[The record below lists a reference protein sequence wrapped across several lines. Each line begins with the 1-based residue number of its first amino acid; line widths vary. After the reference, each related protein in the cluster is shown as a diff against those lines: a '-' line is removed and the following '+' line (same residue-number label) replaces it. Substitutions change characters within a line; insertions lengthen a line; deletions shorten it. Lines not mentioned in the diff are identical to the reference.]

1 MKPEVYKKLAAT
13 GRYYNTGKVLIGV
26 QHVPRQKRM
35 MSKDEE
41 RIQSALLGQ
50 RVPILDY
57 SVTVYVLYVVGLI
70 MLIWAIGKAVA

>member
-26 QHVPRQKRM
+26 QYVPRQKRM

-41 RIQSALLGQ
+41 RIQAAMLGL
-50 RVPILDY
+50 RVPILHYDT
-57 SVTVYVLYVVGLI
+57 TVYALYVIGLV
-70 MLIWAIGKAVA
+70 MLALAVAKAVA

>member
-41 RIQSALLGQ
+41 RLQTALLGQ
-50 RVPILDY
+50 RLPLLRYDITLY
-57 SVTVYVLYVVGLI
+57 ALYVIGLV
-70 MLIWAIGKAVA
+70 MLVSAVVKAVA